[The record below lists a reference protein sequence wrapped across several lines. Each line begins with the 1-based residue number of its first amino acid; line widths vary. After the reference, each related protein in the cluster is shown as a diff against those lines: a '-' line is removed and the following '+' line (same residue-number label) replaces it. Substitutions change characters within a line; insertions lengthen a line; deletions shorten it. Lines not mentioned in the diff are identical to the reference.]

1 MEKFF
6 KFLNSDRYQYTES
19 EIYLKN
25 NMQNEIATFDVF
37 LRTKR
42 ENDYA
47 VVYGISDVLE
57 LIEILNETSYDDK
70 KKYLSKI
77 FDNSDFIEYI
87 ANMKFT
93 GTIKGVRDGEIVFS
107 NEPILTITAPLIQGK
122 ILETPILNIL
132 HFQTLAATVTSKIVL
147 AAEGRGVL
155 SFGTRRTAGF
165 DAAMTMTKASYVAGC
180 ISHSNLAAEYLY
192 DLKSTGTMT
201 HGFIQTFGM
210 GESAEYKAFDAF
222 IKMYRNKNQAL
233 IMLIDTYDTLER
245 GIISAVKAFK
255 DNGIDDKYEGMYGIR
270 IDSGNLEKL
279 SKECRRILD
288 KNRLYKAKI
297 VLTSGLDDK
306 KIENLIKNQAEVD
319 VFGVGD
325 AIALPEREISTVYK
339 MSKINKND
347 VMKISDESD
356 KTSLP
361 GNKDLYRVYE
371 NNDFYD
377 VIALEDEKLED
388 TGNIKKLTID
398 YISDGKKIAENYELL
413 ELKKAK
419 KYYDSNLMLV
429 RKVYG
434 EKLKIKRVHLSEKL
448 KELKNLLL
456 KINKNKY

>member
-37 LRTKR
+37 LRTKK

-57 LIEILNETSYDDK
+57 LIEILNETSYEDK

-93 GTIKGVRDGEIVFS
+93 GTIKGVRDGEIIFS

-132 HFQTLAATVTSKIVL
+132 HFQTLVATVTSKIVL

-233 IMLIDTYDTLER
+233 IMLIDTYDTLES

-255 DNGIDDKYEGMYGIR
+255 DNGIDDEYEGMYGIR

-279 SKECRRILD
+279 SKECRKIMD
-288 KNRLYKAKI
+288 KNGLYKAKI

-306 KIENLIKNQAEVD
+306 KIAKLIKNQAEVD

-339 MSKINKND
+339 MSKINEND
-347 VMKISDESD
+347 VMKISDESG

-371 NNDFYD
+371 NQDFYD
-377 VIALEDEKLED
+377 VVALEEEKLEN
-388 TGNIKKLTID
+388 TENIQKITIN
-398 YISDGKKIAENYELL
+398 YIENGKKIEKNYELL
-413 ELKKAK
+413 DLKKAK
-419 KYYDSNLMLV
+419 EYYDSNLIYL
-429 RKVYG
+429 KKIYS
-434 EKLKIKRVHLSEKL
+434 EKLKTRRVKLSEKL
-448 KELKNLLL
+448 ENLKDRLLRI
-456 KINKNKY
+456 KTK

>member
-37 LRTKR
+37 LRTKK

-57 LIEILNETSYDDK
+57 LIEILNETSYEDK

-87 ANMKFT
+87 ANIKFT
-93 GTIKGVRDGEIVFS
+93 GMIKGVRDGEIVFS

-132 HFQTLAATVTSKIVL
+132 HFQTLAATITSKIVL

-233 IMLIDTYDTLER
+233 IMLIDTYDTLES

-255 DNGIDDKYEGMYGIR
+255 DNGIDDEYEGMYGIR

-279 SKECRRILD
+279 SKECRKIMD
-288 KNRLYKAKI
+288 KNGLYKAKI

-306 KIENLIKNQAEVD
+306 KIAKLIKNQAEVD

-339 MSKINKND
+339 MSKINEND
-347 VMKISDESD
+347 VMKISDESG

-371 NNDFYD
+371 NQDFYD
-377 VIALEDEKLED
+377 VMALEEEKLEN
-388 TGNIKKLTID
+388 TENIQKITIN
-398 YISDGKKIAENYELL
+398 YIENGKKIEKNYELL
-413 ELKKAK
+413 DLKKTK
-419 KYYDSNLMLV
+419 EYYDSNLIYL
-429 RKVYG
+429 KKIYS
-434 EKLKIKRVHLSEKL
+434 EKLKTRRVKLSEKL
-448 KELKNLLL
+448 ENLKDRLLRI
-456 KINKNKY
+456 KTK

>member
-37 LRTKR
+37 LRTKK

-122 ILETPILNIL
+122 VLETPILNIL
-132 HFQTLAATVTSKIVL
+132 HFQTLVATVTSKIVL

-180 ISHSNLAAEYLY
+180 ISHSNLTAEYLY

-233 IMLIDTYDTLER
+233 IMLIDTYDTLES

-255 DNGIDDKYEGMYGIR
+255 DNGIDDEYEGMYGIR

-279 SKECRRILD
+279 SKECRKILD
-288 KNRLYKAKI
+288 KSGLYKAKI
-297 VLTSGLDDK
+297 VLTSGLDEK
-306 KIENLIKNQAEVD
+306 KIETLIKNNAKVD
-319 VFGVGD
+319 IFGVGD

-339 MSKINKND
+339 MSKINEND
-347 VMKISDESD
+347 VMKISDESG
-356 KTSLP
+356 KISLP
-361 GNKDLYRVYE
+361 GNKELYRVYK
-371 NNDFYD
+371 NQDFYD
-377 VIALEDEKLED
+377 VVALEEEKMEN
-388 TGNIKKLTID
+388 TENIQKITIN
-398 YISDGKKIAENYELL
+398 YIENGKKIEKNYELL
-413 ELKKAK
+413 DLKKAK
-419 KYYDSNLMLV
+419 EYYDSNLIYL
-429 RKVYG
+429 KKIYS
-434 EKLKIKRVHLSEKL
+434 EKLKTRRVKLSEKL
-448 KELKNLLL
+448 ENLKYKLLRI
-456 KINKNKY
+456 KTK

>member
-25 NMQNEIATFDVF
+25 NMQNEIATFDLF

-77 FDNSDFIEYI
+77 FDNFDFIEYI

-122 ILETPILNIL
+122 VLETPILNIL
-132 HFQTLAATVTSKIVL
+132 HFQTLVATVTSKIVL

-233 IMLIDTYDTLER
+233 IMLIDTYDTLES

-255 DNGIDDKYEGMYGIR
+255 DNGIDDEYEGMYGIR

-279 SKECRRILD
+279 SKECRKILD
-288 KNRLYKAKI
+288 KSGLYKAKI

-306 KIENLIKNQAEVD
+306 KIVNLIKNQAEVD

-339 MSKINKND
+339 MSKINQND
-347 VMKISDESD
+347 VMKISDESG

-361 GNKDLYRVYE
+361 GNKELYRVYE
-371 NNDFYD
+371 NQDFYD
-377 VIALEDEKLED
+377 VVALEEEKLEN
-388 TGNIKKLTID
+388 TENIQKITIN
-398 YISDGKKIAENYELL
+398 YIENGKKIEKNYELL
-413 ELKKAK
+413 DLKKAK
-419 KYYDSNLMLV
+419 EYYDSNLIYL
-429 RKVYG
+429 KKIYS
-434 EKLKIKRVHLSEKL
+434 EKPKTRRVKLSEKL
-448 KELKNLLL
+448 EKLKDRLLRI
-456 KINKNKY
+456 KTK

>member
-37 LRTKR
+37 LRTKK

-122 ILETPILNIL
+122 VLETPILNIL

-255 DNGIDDKYEGMYGIR
+255 DNGIDDEYEGMYGIR

-279 SKECRRILD
+279 SKECRKILD
-288 KNRLYKAKI
+288 KNGLYKAKI

-306 KIENLIKNQAEVD
+306 KIVNLIKNQAEVD

-339 MSKINKND
+339 MAKINENN
-347 VMKISDESD
+347 VMKISDESG

-371 NNDFYD
+371 NQDFYD
-377 VIALEDEKLED
+377 VVALEEEKL
-388 TGNIKKLTID
+388 GNTENIQKITIN
-398 YISDGKKIAENYELL
+398 YIENGKKTEKNYELL
-413 ELKKAK
+413 DLKKAK
-419 KYYDSNLMLV
+419 EYYDSNLIYL
-429 RKVYG
+429 KKIYS
-434 EKLKIKRVHLSEKL
+434 EKLKTRRVKLSEKL
-448 KELKNLLL
+448 EKLKDRLL
-456 KINKNKY
+456 KIKTK

>member
-37 LRTKR
+37 LRTKK

-122 ILETPILNIL
+122 VLETPILNIL
-132 HFQTLAATVTSKIVL
+132 HFQTLAATITSKIVL

-255 DNGIDDKYEGMYGIR
+255 DNGIDDEYEGMYGIR

-279 SKECRRILD
+279 SKECRKILD
-288 KNRLYKAKI
+288 KNGLYKAKI

-306 KIENLIKNQAEVD
+306 KIVNLIKNQAEVD

-339 MSKINKND
+339 MSKINEND
-347 VMKISDESD
+347 VMKISDESG

-361 GNKDLYRVYE
+361 GNKELYRVYE
-371 NNDFYD
+371 NQDFYD
-377 VIALEDEKLED
+377 VVALEEEKLEN
-388 TGNIKKLTID
+388 TENIQKITIN
-398 YISDGKKIAENYELL
+398 YIENGKKIEKNYELL
-413 ELKKAK
+413 DLKKAK
-419 KYYDSNLMLV
+419 EYYDSNLIYL
-429 RKVYG
+429 KKIYS
-434 EKLKIKRVHLSEKL
+434 EKLKTRRVKLSEKL
-448 KELKNLLL
+448 ENLKDRLL
-456 KINKNKY
+456 KIKTK

>member
-25 NMQNEIATFDVF
+25 NMQNEIAAFDVF
-37 LRTKR
+37 LRTKK
-42 ENDYA
+42 ENDYV

-57 LIEILNETSYDDK
+57 LIEILNETSYENK

-93 GTIKGVRDGEIVFS
+93 GSVKGVRDGEIVFS

-132 HFQTLAATVTSKIVL
+132 HYQTLAATVTSKIVL

-165 DAAMTMTKASYVAGC
+165 EAAMTMTKASYVAGC
-180 ISHSNLAAEYLY
+180 VSHSNLVGEYLY

-210 GESAEYKAFDAF
+210 GENAEYEAFDAF

-233 IMLIDTYDTLER
+233 IMLIDTYDTLES
-245 GIISAVKAFK
+245 GITSAVRAFK
-255 DNGIDDKYEGMYGIR
+255 DNDINDEYEGMYGRR

-339 MSKINKND
+339 MSKINENN
-347 VMKISDESD
+347 VMKISDESG
-356 KTSLP
+356 KISLP
-361 GNKDLYRVYE
+361 GNKELYRIYE
-371 NNDFYD
+371 SEDFYD
-377 VIALEDEKLED
+377 VVALEEEKVENEK
-388 TGNIKKLTID
+388 NIKKITIN
-398 YISDGKKIAENYELL
+398 YIVNGKKIDKNYELL

-419 KYYDSNLMLV
+419 EYYDNNLI
-429 RKVYG
+429 Y
-434 EKLKIKRVHLSEKL
+434 LKKIYNENLKMRRVKLSEKL
-448 KELKNLLL
+448 ENLKGRLLRI
-456 KINKNKY
+456 KTK

>member
-37 LRTKR
+37 LRTKK

-87 ANMKFT
+87 ANIKFT
-93 GTIKGVRDGEIVFS
+93 GMIKGVRDGEIVFS

-132 HFQTLAATVTSKIVL
+132 HFQTLAATITSKIVL

-233 IMLIDTYDTLER
+233 IMLIDTYDTLES

-255 DNGIDDKYEGMYGIR
+255 DNGIDDEYEGMYGIR

-279 SKECRRILD
+279 SKECRKIMD
-288 KNRLYKAKI
+288 KNGLYKAKI

-306 KIENLIKNQAEVD
+306 KIAKLIKNQAEVD

-339 MSKINKND
+339 MSKINEND
-347 VMKISDESD
+347 VMKISDESG

-371 NNDFYD
+371 NQDFYD
-377 VIALEDEKLED
+377 VMALEEEKLEN
-388 TGNIKKLTID
+388 TENIQKITIN
-398 YISDGKKIAENYELL
+398 YIENGKKIEKNYELL
-413 ELKKAK
+413 DLKKTK
-419 KYYDSNLMLV
+419 EYYDSNLI
-429 RKVYG
+429 Y
-434 EKLKIKRVHLSEKL
+434 LKKIYSETLKTRRVKLSEKL
-448 KELKNLLL
+448 ENLKDRLLRI
-456 KINKNKY
+456 KTK

>member
-37 LRTKR
+37 LRTKK

-47 VVYGISDVLE
+47 VVYGISDVLG
-57 LIEILNETSYDDK
+57 LIEILNETSCEDK

-77 FDNSDFIEYI
+77 FDNADFIEYI

-107 NEPILTITAPLIQGK
+107 NEPILTVTAPLIQGK
-122 ILETPILNIL
+122 IIETPILNIL
-132 HFQTLAATVTSKIVL
+132 HYQTLAATVTSKIVL

-165 DAAMTMTKASYVAGC
+165 EATMTMTKASYVAGC
-180 ISHSNLAAEYLY
+180 ISHSNLAGEYFY

-210 GESAEYKAFDAF
+210 EENAEYKAFDAF

-233 IMLIDTYDTLER
+233 IMLIDTYNTLES
-245 GIISAVKAFK
+245 GIISAVRAFK
-255 DNGIDDKYEGMYGIR
+255 DNGINDEYEGMYGIR
-270 IDSGNLEKL
+270 IDSGDLEKL
-279 SKECRRILD
+279 SKECRKILD
-288 KNRLYKAKI
+288 KNGLYKAKI
-297 VLTSGLDDK
+297 VLTSGLDEK
-306 KIENLIKNQAEVD
+306 KIKTLIKNNAKVD
-319 VFGVGD
+319 IFGVGD
-325 AIALPEREISTVYK
+325 AIALPERAISTVYK
-339 MSKINKND
+339 MAKINENN
-347 VMKISDESD
+347 VMKISDESG

-361 GNKDLYRVYE
+361 GNKDLYRVYK

-398 YISDGKKIAENYELL
+398 YISDGEKIVENYELL
-413 ELKKAK
+413 DLKKAK
-419 KYYDSNLMLV
+419 EYYDSNLSFV
-429 RKVYG
+429 KKIYG
-434 EKLKIKRVHLSEKL
+434 EKLKVARVKLSEKL
-448 KELKNLLL
+448 EYLKTELL
-456 KINKNKY
+456 KARKNI

>member
-37 LRTKR
+37 LRTKK

-122 ILETPILNIL
+122 VLETPILNIL

-255 DNGIDDKYEGMYGIR
+255 DNGIDDEYEGMYGIR

-279 SKECRRILD
+279 SKECRKILD
-288 KNRLYKAKI
+288 KNGLYKAKI

-306 KIENLIKNQAEVD
+306 KIVNLIKNQAEVD

-339 MSKINKND
+339 MAKINENN
-347 VMKISDESD
+347 VMKISDESG

-371 NNDFYD
+371 NQDFYD
-377 VIALEDEKLED
+377 VVALEEEKL
-388 TGNIKKLTID
+388 GNTENIQKITIN
-398 YISDGKKIAENYELL
+398 YIENGKKTEKNYELL
-413 ELKKAK
+413 DLKKAK
-419 KYYDSNLMLV
+419 EYYESNLIYL
-429 RKVYG
+429 KKIYS
-434 EKLKIKRVHLSEKL
+434 EKLKTRRVKLSEKL
-448 KELKNLLL
+448 ENLKDKLLRI
-456 KINKNKY
+456 KTK

>member
-37 LRTKR
+37 LRTKE
-42 ENDYA
+42 ENGYA

-93 GTIKGVRDGEIVFS
+93 GTIKGVQDGEIVFS

-233 IMLIDTYDTLER
+233 IMLIDTYDTLES

-297 VLTSGLDDK
+297 VLTSGLNDK

-339 MSKINKND
+339 MSKINEND
-347 VMKISDESD
+347 VMKISDESG

-371 NNDFYD
+371 NQDFYD
-377 VIALEDEKLED
+377 VVALEEEKLEN
-388 TGNIKKLTID
+388 TENIQKITIN
-398 YISDGKKIAENYELL
+398 YIENGKKIEKNYELL
-413 ELKKAK
+413 DLKKAK
-419 KYYDSNLMLV
+419 EYYDSNLIYL
-429 RKVYG
+429 KKIYS
-434 EKLKIKRVHLSEKL
+434 EKLKTRRVKLSEKL
-448 KELKNLLL
+448 ENLKDRLLRI
-456 KINKNKY
+456 KTR

>member
-47 VVYGISDVLE
+47 VVYGISDVLK
-57 LIEILNETSYDDK
+57 LIKILNETSYDDK

-222 IKMYRNKNQAL
+222 IKMYKNKNQAL
-233 IMLIDTYDTLER
+233 IMLIDTYDTLES
-245 GIISAVKAFK
+245 GIISAVKTFK
-255 DNGIDDKYEGMYGIR
+255 DNGIDDEYEGMYGIR

-279 SKECRRILD
+279 SKECRKILD
-288 KNRLYKAKI
+288 KNGLYKAKI

-306 KIENLIKNQAEVD
+306 KIAKLIKNQAEVD

-339 MSKINKND
+339 MSKINEND
-347 VMKISDESD
+347 VMKISDESG

-371 NNDFYD
+371 NQDFYD
-377 VIALEDEKLED
+377 VVALEEEKL
-388 TGNIKKLTID
+388 GNTENIQKITIN
-398 YISDGKKIAENYELL
+398 YIENGKKIEKNYELL
-413 ELKKAK
+413 DLKKAK
-419 KYYDSNLMLV
+419 EYYDSNLIYL
-429 RKVYG
+429 KKIYS
-434 EKLKIKRVHLSEKL
+434 EKLKTRRVKLSEKL
-448 KELKNLLL
+448 ENLKDRLLRI
-456 KINKNKY
+456 KTK

>member
-37 LRTKR
+37 LRTKK

-87 ANMKFT
+87 ANIKFT
-93 GTIKGVRDGEIVFS
+93 GMIKGVRDGEIVFS

-233 IMLIDTYDTLER
+233 IMLIDTYDTLES

-255 DNGIDDKYEGMYGIR
+255 DNGIDDEYEGMYGIR

-279 SKECRRILD
+279 SKECRKIMD
-288 KNRLYKAKI
+288 KNGLYKAKI

-306 KIENLIKNQAEVD
+306 KIAKLIKNQAEVD

-339 MSKINKND
+339 MSKINEND
-347 VMKISDESD
+347 VMKISDESG

-371 NNDFYD
+371 NQDFYD
-377 VIALEDEKLED
+377 VVALEEEKLEN
-388 TGNIKKLTID
+388 TENIQKITIN
-398 YISDGKKIAENYELL
+398 YIENGKKIEKNYELL
-413 ELKKAK
+413 DLKKTK
-419 KYYDSNLMLV
+419 EYYDSNLIYL
-429 RKVYG
+429 KKIYS
-434 EKLKIKRVHLSEKL
+434 EKLKTRRVKLSEKL
-448 KELKNLLL
+448 ENLKDRLLRI
-456 KINKNKY
+456 KTK

>member
-37 LRTKR
+37 LRTKK

-47 VVYGISDVLE
+47 IVYGISDVLE

-122 ILETPILNIL
+122 VLETPILNIL

-255 DNGIDDKYEGMYGIR
+255 DNGIDDEYEGMYGIR

-279 SKECRRILD
+279 SKECRKILD
-288 KNRLYKAKI
+288 KNGLYKAKI

-306 KIENLIKNQAEVD
+306 KIGNLIKNQSEVD

-339 MSKINKND
+339 MAKINEND
-347 VMKISDESD
+347 VMKISDESG

-361 GNKDLYRVYE
+361 GNKELYRVYE
-371 NNDFYD
+371 NQDFYD
-377 VIALEDEKLED
+377 VVALEEEKL
-388 TGNIKKLTID
+388 GNTENIQKITIN
-398 YISDGKKIAENYELL
+398 YIENGKKIEKNYELL
-413 ELKKAK
+413 DLKKAK
-419 KYYDSNLMLV
+419 EYYDSNLIYL
-429 RKVYG
+429 KKIYS
-434 EKLKIKRVHLSEKL
+434 EKLKTRRVKLSEKL
-448 KELKNLLL
+448 ENLKDKLLRI
-456 KINKNKY
+456 KTK

>member
-47 VVYGISDVLE
+47 VVYGISDVLK
-57 LIEILNETSYDDK
+57 LIKILNETSYDDK

-210 GESAEYKAFDAF
+210 GKSAEYKAFDAF
-222 IKMYRNKNQAL
+222 IKMYKNKNQAL
-233 IMLIDTYDTLER
+233 IMLIDTYDTLES
-245 GIISAVKAFK
+245 GIISAVKTFK
-255 DNGIDDKYEGMYGIR
+255 DNGIDDEYEGMYGIR

-279 SKECRRILD
+279 SKECRKILD
-288 KNRLYKAKI
+288 KNGLYKAKI

-306 KIENLIKNQAEVD
+306 KIAKLIKNQAEVD

-339 MSKINKND
+339 MSKINEND
-347 VMKISDESD
+347 VMKISDESG

-371 NNDFYD
+371 NQDFYD
-377 VIALEDEKLED
+377 VVALEEEKL
-388 TGNIKKLTID
+388 GNIENIQKITIN
-398 YISDGKKIAENYELL
+398 YIENGKKIEKNYELL
-413 ELKKAK
+413 DLKKAK
-419 KYYDSNLMLV
+419 EYYDSNLIYL
-429 RKVYG
+429 KKIYS
-434 EKLKIKRVHLSEKL
+434 EKPKTRRVKLSEKL
-448 KELKNLLL
+448 ENLKDRLLRI
-456 KINKNKY
+456 KTK

>member
-37 LRTKR
+37 LRTKE
-42 ENDYA
+42 ENGYA

-57 LIEILNETSYDDK
+57 LIEILNETSYEDK

-93 GTIKGVRDGEIVFS
+93 GTIKGVQDGEIVFS

-233 IMLIDTYDTLER
+233 IMLIDTYDTLES

-255 DNGIDDKYEGMYGIR
+255 DNGIDDEYEGMYGIR

-279 SKECRRILD
+279 SKECRKILD
-288 KNRLYKAKI
+288 KNGLYKAKI

-306 KIENLIKNQAEVD
+306 KIGNLIKNQAEVD

-339 MSKINKND
+339 MAKINEND
-347 VMKISDESD
+347 VMKISDESG

-361 GNKDLYRVYE
+361 GNKELYRVYE
-371 NNDFYD
+371 NQNFYD
-377 VIALEDEKLED
+377 VVVLEKEKL
-388 TGNIKKLTID
+388 GNIENIQKITIN
-398 YISDGKKIAENYELL
+398 YIENGKKIEKNYELL
-413 ELKKAK
+413 DLKKAK
-419 KYYDSNLMLV
+419 EYYDNNLI
-429 RKVYG
+429 Y
-434 EKLKIKRVHLSEKL
+434 LKKIYNENLKMRRVKLSEKL
-448 KELKNLLL
+448 ENLKDKLLRI
-456 KINKNKY
+456 KTK

>member
-37 LRTKR
+37 LRTKK

-57 LIEILNETSYDDK
+57 LIEILNETSYEDK

-122 ILETPILNIL
+122 VLETPILNIL

-255 DNGIDDKYEGMYGIR
+255 DNGIDDEYEGMYGIR

-279 SKECRRILD
+279 SKECRKILD
-288 KNRLYKAKI
+288 KNGLYKAKI

-306 KIENLIKNQAEVD
+306 KIVNLIKNQAEVD

-339 MSKINKND
+339 MAKINENN
-347 VMKISDESD
+347 VMKISDESG

-371 NNDFYD
+371 NQDFYD
-377 VIALEDEKLED
+377 VVALEEEKL
-388 TGNIKKLTID
+388 GNTENIQKITIN
-398 YISDGKKIAENYELL
+398 YIENGKKTEKNYELL
-413 ELKKAK
+413 DLKKAK
-419 KYYDSNLMLV
+419 EYYESNLIYL
-429 RKVYG
+429 KKIYS
-434 EKLKIKRVHLSEKL
+434 EKLKTRRVKLSEKL
-448 KELKNLLL
+448 ENLKDRLLRI
-456 KINKNKY
+456 KTK

>member
-37 LRTKR
+37 LRTKK

-122 ILETPILNIL
+122 VLETPILNIL

-255 DNGIDDKYEGMYGIR
+255 DNGIDDEYEGMYGIR

-279 SKECRRILD
+279 SKECRKILD
-288 KNRLYKAKI
+288 KNGLYKAKI

-306 KIENLIKNQAEVD
+306 KIGNLIKNQSEVD

-339 MSKINKND
+339 MAKINEND
-347 VMKISDESD
+347 VMKISDESG

-361 GNKDLYRVYE
+361 GNKELYRVYE
-371 NNDFYD
+371 NQDFYD
-377 VIALEDEKLED
+377 VVALEEEKL
-388 TGNIKKLTID
+388 GNTENIQKITIN
-398 YISDGKKIAENYELL
+398 YIENGKKIEKNYELL
-413 ELKKAK
+413 DLKKAK
-419 KYYDSNLMLV
+419 EYYDSNLIYL
-429 RKVYG
+429 KKIYS
-434 EKLKIKRVHLSEKL
+434 EKLKTRRVKLSEKL
-448 KELKNLLL
+448 ENLKDKLLRI
-456 KINKNKY
+456 KTK

>member
-37 LRTKR
+37 LRTKK

-57 LIEILNETSYDDK
+57 LIEILNETSYEDK

-122 ILETPILNIL
+122 VLETPILNIL

-255 DNGIDDKYEGMYGIR
+255 DNGIDDEYEGMYGIR

-279 SKECRRILD
+279 SKECRKILD
-288 KNRLYKAKI
+288 KNGLYKAKI

-306 KIENLIKNQAEVD
+306 KIVNLIKNQAEVD

-339 MSKINKND
+339 MAKINENN
-347 VMKISDESD
+347 VMKISDESG

-371 NNDFYD
+371 NQDFYD
-377 VIALEDEKLED
+377 VVALEEEKL
-388 TGNIKKLTID
+388 GNTENIQKITIN
-398 YISDGKKIAENYELL
+398 YIENGKKTEKNYELL
-413 ELKKAK
+413 DLKKAK
-419 KYYDSNLMLV
+419 EYYESNLIYL
-429 RKVYG
+429 KKIYS
-434 EKLKIKRVHLSEKL
+434 EKLKTRRVKLSEKL
-448 KELKNLLL
+448 ENLKDKLLRI
-456 KINKNKY
+456 KTK

>member
-37 LRTKR
+37 LRTKE
-42 ENDYA
+42 ENGYA

-57 LIEILNETSYDDK
+57 LIEILNETSYEDK

-93 GTIKGVRDGEIVFS
+93 GTIKGVRDGEIIFS
-107 NEPILTITAPLIQGK
+107 NEPILTITASLIQGK

-279 SKECRRILD
+279 SKECRKILD
-288 KNRLYKAKI
+288 KNGLYKAKI

-306 KIENLIKNQAEVD
+306 KIAKLIKNQAEVD

-339 MSKINKND
+339 MSKINEND
-347 VMKISDESD
+347 VMKISDESG

-371 NNDFYD
+371 NQDFYD
-377 VIALEDEKLED
+377 VVALEEEKLA
-388 TGNIKKLTID
+388 NIENIQKITIN
-398 YISDGKKIAENYELL
+398 YIEKGKKIEKNYELL
-413 ELKKAK
+413 DLKKAK
-419 KYYDSNLMLV
+419 EYYDSNLIYL
-429 RKVYG
+429 KKIYS
-434 EKLKIKRVHLSEKL
+434 EKLETRRVKLSEKL
-448 KELKNLLL
+448 ENLKDRLLRI
-456 KINKNKY
+456 KTK

>member
-37 LRTKR
+37 LRTKK

-57 LIEILNETSYDDK
+57 LIEILNETSCKDK

-77 FDNSDFIEYI
+77 FDNTDFIEYI

-165 DAAMTMTKASYVAGC
+165 EAAMTMTKASYVAGC
-180 ISHSNLAAEYLY
+180 ISHSNLAAEYFY

-210 GESAEYKAFDAF
+210 GKNAEYKAFDAF

-233 IMLIDTYDTLER
+233 IILIDTYNTLES
-245 GIISAVKAFK
+245 GIMSAVRAFK
-255 DNGIDDKYEGMYGIR
+255 DNGINDEYEGMYGIR
-270 IDSGNLEKL
+270 IDSGDLEKL

-288 KNRLYKAKI
+288 KNGLYKAKI
-297 VLTSGLDDK
+297 VLTSGLDEK
-306 KIENLIKNQAEVD
+306 KIRTLIKNNAKVD
-319 VFGVGD
+319 IFGVGD
-325 AIALPEREISTVYK
+325 AIALPERAISTVYK
-339 MSKINKND
+339 MAKINENN
-347 VMKISDESD
+347 VMKISDESG

-377 VIALEDEKLED
+377 IIALEDEKLED
-388 TGNIKKLTID
+388 TGNVKKLTID
-398 YISDGKKIAENYELL
+398 YISDGEKIVENYEFLD
-413 ELKKAK
+413 LKKSK
-419 KYYDSNLMLV
+419 EYYDSNLMFV

-434 EKLKIKRVHLSEKL
+434 EKLKLARVKLSEKL
-448 KELKNLLL
+448 EYLKTELL
-456 KINKNKY
+456 KARKNM

>member
-37 LRTKR
+37 LRTKK

-77 FDNSDFIEYI
+77 FDNSDFVEYI

-132 HFQTLAATVTSKIVL
+132 HFQTLVATVTSKIVL

-165 DAAMTMTKASYVAGC
+165 DAAMTMTKASYIAGC

-233 IMLIDTYDTLER
+233 IMLIDTYDTLES

-255 DNGIDDKYEGMYGIR
+255 DNGIDDEYEGMYGIR

-279 SKECRRILD
+279 SKECRKILD
-288 KNRLYKAKI
+288 KSGLYKAKI

-306 KIENLIKNQAEVD
+306 KIGNLIKNQAEVD

-339 MSKINKND
+339 MSKINEND
-347 VMKISDESD
+347 VMKISDESG

-361 GNKDLYRVYE
+361 GNKELYRVYE
-371 NNDFYD
+371 NQDFYD
-377 VIALEDEKLED
+377 IVALEEEKL
-388 TGNIKKLTID
+388 GNTENIQKITIN
-398 YISDGKKIAENYELL
+398 YIENGKKIEKNYELL
-413 ELKKAK
+413 DLKKAK
-419 KYYDSNLMLV
+419 EYYDSNLIYL
-429 RKVYG
+429 KKIYS
-434 EKLKIKRVHLSEKL
+434 EKPKTRRVKLSEKL
-448 KELKNLLL
+448 EKLKDRLL
-456 KINKNKY
+456 KIKTK

>member
-1 MEKFF
+1 
-6 KFLNSDRYQYTES
+6 
-19 EIYLKN
+19 
-25 NMQNEIATFDVF
+25 MQNEIATFDVF
-37 LRTKR
+37 LRTKK

-57 LIEILNETSYDDK
+57 LIEILNETSYEDK

-122 ILETPILNIL
+122 VLETPILNIL

-255 DNGIDDKYEGMYGIR
+255 DNGIDDEYEGMYGIR

-279 SKECRRILD
+279 SKECRKILD
-288 KNRLYKAKI
+288 KNGLYKAKI

-306 KIENLIKNQAEVD
+306 KIVNLIKNQAEVD

-339 MSKINKND
+339 MAKINENN
-347 VMKISDESD
+347 VMKISDESG

-371 NNDFYD
+371 NQDFYD
-377 VIALEDEKLED
+377 VVALEEEKL
-388 TGNIKKLTID
+388 GNTENIQKITIN
-398 YISDGKKIAENYELL
+398 YIENGKKTEKNYELL
-413 ELKKAK
+413 DLKKAK
-419 KYYDSNLMLV
+419 EYYESNLIYL
-429 RKVYG
+429 KKIYS
-434 EKLKIKRVHLSEKL
+434 EKLKTRRVKLSEKL
-448 KELKNLLL
+448 ENLKDKLLRI
-456 KINKNKY
+456 KTK

>member
-37 LRTKR
+37 LRTKK

-47 VVYGISDVLE
+47 IVYGISDVLE
-57 LIEILNETSYDDK
+57 LIEILKETSYEDK

-165 DAAMTMTKASYVAGC
+165 EAAMTMTKASYVAGC

-222 IKMYRNKNQAL
+222 IKMYKNKNQAL
-233 IMLIDTYDTLER
+233 IMLIDTYDTLES

-255 DNGIDDKYEGMYGIR
+255 DNDIDDEYEGMYGIR

-306 KIENLIKNQAEVD
+306 KIGNLIKNQAEVD

-339 MSKINKND
+339 MSKINENG
-347 VMKISDESD
+347 VMKISDENG

-361 GNKDLYRVYE
+361 GNKELYRVYK
-371 NNDFYD
+371 NQDFYD
-377 VIALEDEKLED
+377 VVALEEEKLEN
-388 TGNIKKLTID
+388 TENIQKITIN
-398 YISDGKKIAENYELL
+398 YIENGRKIEKNHELL
-413 ELKKAK
+413 DLKKAK
-419 KYYDSNLMLV
+419 EYYNNNLI
-429 RKVYG
+429 Y
-434 EKLKIKRVHLSEKL
+434 LKKIYNENLKMRRVKLSEKL
-448 KELKNLLL
+448 ENLKGRLLSI
-456 KINKNKY
+456 KTK

>member
-37 LRTKR
+37 LRTKE
-42 ENDYA
+42 ENGYA

-57 LIEILNETSYDDK
+57 LIEILNETSYEDK

-93 GTIKGVRDGEIVFS
+93 GTIKGVRDGEIIFS
-107 NEPILTITAPLIQGK
+107 NEPILTITASLIQGK

-279 SKECRRILD
+279 SKECRKILD
-288 KNRLYKAKI
+288 KNGLYKAKI

-306 KIENLIKNQAEVD
+306 KIAKLIKNQAEVD

-339 MSKINKND
+339 MSKINEND
-347 VMKISDESD
+347 VMKISDESG

-371 NNDFYD
+371 NQDFYD
-377 VIALEDEKLED
+377 VVALEEEKLEN
-388 TGNIKKLTID
+388 TENIQKITIN
-398 YISDGKKIAENYELL
+398 YIEKGKKIEKNYELL
-413 ELKKAK
+413 DLKKAK
-419 KYYDSNLMLV
+419 EYYDSNLIYL
-429 RKVYG
+429 KKIYS
-434 EKLKIKRVHLSEKL
+434 EKLETRRVKLSEKL
-448 KELKNLLL
+448 ENLKDRLLRI
-456 KINKNKY
+456 KTK

>member
-37 LRTKR
+37 LRTKE
-42 ENDYA
+42 ENGYA

-57 LIEILNETSYDDK
+57 LIEILNETSYEDK

-270 IDSGNLEKL
+270 IDSGNLENL

-306 KIENLIKNQAEVD
+306 KIENLIKNKAKVD
-319 VFGVGD
+319 PFGVGD
-325 AIALPEREISTVYK
+325 AIALPKKEKRTVYK
-339 MSKINKND
+339 MAKIN
-347 VMKISDESD
+347 
-356 KTSLP
+356 
-361 GNKDLYRVYE
+361 
-371 NNDFYD
+371 
-377 VIALEDEKLED
+377 
-388 TGNIKKLTID
+388 
-398 YISDGKKIAENYELL
+398 
-413 ELKKAK
+413 
-419 KYYDSNLMLV
+419 
-429 RKVYG
+429 
-434 EKLKIKRVHLSEKL
+434 
-448 KELKNLLL
+448 
-456 KINKNKY
+456 

>member
-37 LRTKR
+37 LRTKK

-57 LIEILNETSYDDK
+57 LIEILNESSYDDK

-222 IKMYRNKNQAL
+222 IKMYKNKNQAL
-233 IMLIDTYDTLER
+233 IMLIDTYDTLES
-245 GIISAVKAFK
+245 GIISAVKTFK
-255 DNGIDDKYEGMYGIR
+255 DNGIDDEYEGMYGIR

-279 SKECRRILD
+279 SKECRKILD
-288 KNRLYKAKI
+288 KNGLYKAKI

-306 KIENLIKNQAEVD
+306 KISKLIKNQAEVD

-339 MSKINKND
+339 MSKINEND
-347 VMKISDESD
+347 VMKISDESG

-371 NNDFYD
+371 NQDFYD
-377 VIALEDEKLED
+377 VVALEEEKLEN
-388 TGNIKKLTID
+388 TENIQKITIN
-398 YISDGKKIAENYELL
+398 YIENGKKIEKNYELL
-413 ELKKAK
+413 DLKKAK
-419 KYYDSNLMLV
+419 EYYDSNLIYL
-429 RKVYG
+429 KKIYS
-434 EKLKIKRVHLSEKL
+434 EKLKTRRVKLSEKL
-448 KELKNLLL
+448 ENLKDRLLRI
-456 KINKNKY
+456 KTK

>member
-25 NMQNEIATFDVF
+25 NMQNEIAAFDVF
-37 LRTKR
+37 LRTKK

-57 LIEILNETSYDDK
+57 LIEILNETSYENK

-107 NEPILTITAPLIQGK
+107 NEPILTVTAPLIQGK

-132 HFQTLAATVTSKIVL
+132 YYQTLVATVASKIVL

-165 DAAMTMTKASYVAGC
+165 EAAMTMTKASYVAGC
-180 ISHSNLAAEYLY
+180 ISHSNLAAEYFY

-210 GESAEYKAFDAF
+210 GENAEYKAFDAF
-222 IKMYRNKNQAL
+222 IKMYINKNQAL
-233 IMLIDTYDTLER
+233 IMLIDTYNTLES
-245 GIISAVKAFK
+245 GIMSAVRAFK
-255 DNGIDDKYEGMYGIR
+255 DNGINDEYEGMYGIR

-279 SKECRRILD
+279 SKECRKILD
-288 KNRLYKAKI
+288 KNGLYKAKI
-297 VLTSGLDDK
+297 VLTSGLDEK
-306 KIENLIKNQAEVD
+306 KIRTLIKNNAKVD
-319 VFGVGD
+319 IFGVGD
-325 AIALPEREISTVYK
+325 AIALPERAISTVYK
-339 MSKINKND
+339 MAKINENN
-347 VMKISDESD
+347 VMKISDESG

-377 VIALEDEKLED
+377 IIALEDEKLEN

-398 YISDGKKIAENYELL
+398 YISEGEKIVENYELL
-413 ELKKAK
+413 DLKKAK
-419 KYYDSNLMLV
+419 EYYDSNLSFV
-429 RKVYG
+429 KKVYG
-434 EKLKIKRVHLSEKL
+434 EKLKVERVKLSEKL
-448 KELKNLLL
+448 ENLKNELL
-456 KINKNKY
+456 KVEKDA

>member
-37 LRTKR
+37 LRTKK

-180 ISHSNLAAEYLY
+180 ISHSNLAAEYFY

-233 IMLIDTYDTLER
+233 IMLIDTYDTLES

-255 DNGIDDKYEGMYGIR
+255 DNGIDDEYEGMYGIR

-279 SKECRRILD
+279 SKECRKILD
-288 KNRLYKAKI
+288 KNGLYKAKI

-306 KIENLIKNQAEVD
+306 KIANLIKNQAEVD

-339 MSKINKND
+339 MSKIGENN
-347 VMKISDESD
+347 VMKISDESG

-361 GNKDLYRVYE
+361 GNKELYRVYE
-371 NNDFYD
+371 NQDFYD
-377 VIALEDEKLED
+377 VVALEEEKL
-388 TGNIKKLTID
+388 GNIENIQKITIN
-398 YISDGKKIAENYELL
+398 YIENGKKIEKNYELL
-413 ELKKAK
+413 DLKKAK
-419 KYYDSNLMLV
+419 EYYDSNLIYL
-429 RKVYG
+429 KKIYS
-434 EKLKIKRVHLSEKL
+434 EKLKTRRVKLSEKL
-448 KELKNLLL
+448 ENLKDRLLRI
-456 KINKNKY
+456 KTK

>member
-93 GTIKGVRDGEIVFS
+93 GTIKGVRDGEIIFS

-255 DNGIDDKYEGMYGIR
+255 DNGIDDEYEGMYGIR

-279 SKECRRILD
+279 SKECRKILD
-288 KNRLYKAKI
+288 KNGLYKAKI

-339 MSKINKND
+339 MSKINEND
-347 VMKISDESD
+347 VMKISDESG

-361 GNKDLYRVYE
+361 GNKELYRVYE
-371 NNDFYD
+371 NQDFYD
-377 VIALEDEKLED
+377 IVALEEEKLEN
-388 TGNIKKLTID
+388 TENIQKITIN
-398 YISDGKKIAENYELL
+398 YIENGKKIEKNYELL
-413 ELKKAK
+413 DLKKAK
-419 KYYDSNLMLV
+419 KYYDSNLIYL
-429 RKVYG
+429 KKIYS
-434 EKLKIKRVHLSEKL
+434 EKLKTRRVKLSEKL
-448 KELKNLLL
+448 EKLKDRLL
-456 KINKNKY
+456 KIKTK

>member
-37 LRTKR
+37 LRTKK

-47 VVYGISDVLE
+47 IVYGISDVLE
-57 LIEILNETSYDDK
+57 LIEILNESSYDDK

-122 ILETPILNIL
+122 VLETPILNIL

-255 DNGIDDKYEGMYGIR
+255 DNGIDDEYEGMYGIR

-279 SKECRRILD
+279 SKECRKILD
-288 KNRLYKAKI
+288 KNGLYKAKI

-306 KIENLIKNQAEVD
+306 KIGNLIKNQSEVD

-339 MSKINKND
+339 MAKINEND
-347 VMKISDESD
+347 VMKISDESG

-361 GNKDLYRVYE
+361 GNKELYRVYE
-371 NNDFYD
+371 NQDFYD
-377 VIALEDEKLED
+377 VVALEEEKL
-388 TGNIKKLTID
+388 GNTENIQKITIN
-398 YISDGKKIAENYELL
+398 YIENGKKIEKNYELL
-413 ELKKAK
+413 DLKKAK
-419 KYYDSNLMLV
+419 EYYDSNLIYL
-429 RKVYG
+429 KKIYS
-434 EKLKIKRVHLSEKL
+434 EKLKTRRVKLSEKL
-448 KELKNLLL
+448 ENLKDKLLRI
-456 KINKNKY
+456 KTK

>member
-37 LRTKR
+37 LRTKK

-47 VVYGISDVLE
+47 IVYGISDILE

-93 GTIKGVRDGEIVFS
+93 GTIKGVRDGEIIFS

-210 GESAEYKAFDAF
+210 GKSAEYKAFDAF
-222 IKMYRNKNQAL
+222 IKMYKNKNQAL
-233 IMLIDTYDTLER
+233 IMLIDTYDTLES
-245 GIISAVKAFK
+245 GIISAVKTFK
-255 DNGIDDKYEGMYGIR
+255 DNGIDDEYEGMYGIR

-279 SKECRRILD
+279 SKECRKILD
-288 KNRLYKAKI
+288 KNGLYKAKI

-306 KIENLIKNQAEVD
+306 KISKLIKNQAEVD

-339 MSKINKND
+339 MAKINKND
-347 VMKISDESD
+347 VMKISDESG

-371 NNDFYD
+371 NQDFYD
-377 VIALEDEKLED
+377 VVALEEEKLEN
-388 TGNIKKLTID
+388 TENIQKITIN
-398 YISDGKKIAENYELL
+398 YIENGKKIEKNYELL
-413 ELKKAK
+413 DLKKAK
-419 KYYDSNLMLV
+419 EYYDSNLIYL
-429 RKVYG
+429 KKIYS
-434 EKLKIKRVHLSEKL
+434 EKLKTRRVKLSEKL
-448 KELKNLLL
+448 ENLKDRLLRI
-456 KINKNKY
+456 KTK

>member
-37 LRTKR
+37 LRTKK

-87 ANMKFT
+87 ANIKFT
-93 GTIKGVRDGEIVFS
+93 GMIKGVRDGEIVFS

-132 HFQTLAATVTSKIVL
+132 HFQTLAATITSKIVL

-233 IMLIDTYDTLER
+233 IMLIDTYDTLES

-255 DNGIDDKYEGMYGIR
+255 DNGIDDEYEGMYGIR

-279 SKECRRILD
+279 SKECRKIMD
-288 KNRLYKAKI
+288 KNGLYKAKI

-306 KIENLIKNQAEVD
+306 KIAKLIKNQAEVD

-339 MSKINKND
+339 MSKINEND
-347 VMKISDESD
+347 VMKISDESG

-371 NNDFYD
+371 NQDFYD
-377 VIALEDEKLED
+377 VVALEEEKLEN
-388 TGNIKKLTID
+388 TENIQKITIN
-398 YISDGKKIAENYELL
+398 YIENGKKIEKNYELL
-413 ELKKAK
+413 DLKKTK
-419 KYYDSNLMLV
+419 EYYDSNLIYL
-429 RKVYG
+429 KKIYS
-434 EKLKIKRVHLSEKL
+434 EKLKTRRVKLSEKL
-448 KELKNLLL
+448 ENLKDRLLRI
-456 KINKNKY
+456 KTK

>member
-37 LRTKR
+37 LRTKK

-87 ANMKFT
+87 ANMKFK
-93 GTIKGVRDGEIVFS
+93 GTIKGVRDGEIIFS

-233 IMLIDTYDTLER
+233 IMLIDTYDTLES

-279 SKECRRILD
+279 SKECRKILD
-288 KNRLYKAKI
+288 KNGLYKAKI

-306 KIENLIKNQAEVD
+306 KIANLIKNQAEVD

-339 MSKINKND
+339 MSKINEND
-347 VMKISDESD
+347 VMKISDESG

-361 GNKDLYRVYE
+361 GNKELYRVYE
-371 NNDFYD
+371 NQNFYD
-377 VIALEDEKLED
+377 VVALEEEKLEN
-388 TGNIKKLTID
+388 TENIQKITIN
-398 YISDGKKIAENYELL
+398 YIENGKKIEKNYELL
-413 ELKKAK
+413 DLKKVK
-419 KYYDSNLMLV
+419 EYYDSNLIYL
-429 RKVYG
+429 KKIYS
-434 EKLKIKRVHLSEKL
+434 EKPKTRRVKLSEKL
-448 KELKNLLL
+448 EKLKDRLLRI
-456 KINKNKY
+456 KTK